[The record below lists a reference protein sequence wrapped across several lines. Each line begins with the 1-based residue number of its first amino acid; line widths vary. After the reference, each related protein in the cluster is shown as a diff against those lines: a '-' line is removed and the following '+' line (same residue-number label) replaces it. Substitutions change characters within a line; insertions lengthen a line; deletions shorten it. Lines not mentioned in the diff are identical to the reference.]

1 MNQERMPLN
10 VASKSIVSW
19 SMTHRARS
27 CRQSGFS
34 LVEVT
39 IAVGLFAFVMLPIIG
54 LMSSGLGTMRRAMD
68 DTVLSGIAREIVAE
82 AQRENWNN
90 LARFNGE
97 TFYYTDEGVRAA
109 TEAEANGGFVAQVA
123 LANPPSLLPADNSTA
138 RLLRVTVR
146 HFADPNNRLVR
157 SELLVNT
164 MPQ

>member
-1 MNQERMPLN
+1 
-10 VASKSIVSW
+10 
-19 SMTHRARS
+19 MTPPKNEAKGVISGSLTRRARPG
-27 CRQSGFS
+27 RQGGFS

-54 LMSSGLGTMRRAMD
+54 LMSTGLGTMRRAMD
-68 DTVLSGIAREIVAE
+68 DTVLAGIAREIVAE

-90 LARFNGE
+90 LARFDGE

-109 TEAEANGGFVAQVA
+109 TEEEANGGFVAQVA
-123 LANPPSLLPADNSTA
+123 LANPPSLLPAGHSTA

-164 MPQ
+164 MSQ